1 MVMNLKTDEIE
12 TPIGALLLVAFEDA
26 LCALGFLDRW
36 TGLDRALRQR
46 FGAFRLDREPN
57 PNGASDRLRAYFAGD
72 LAALDHL
79 RVNAGGTPF
88 QQQVWAAL
96 RAIPVGRTASYS
108 DIARAIGSPRA
119 VRAVGAANGS
129 NPVSIVVPCHRV
141 IRADGHLCGYGGGI
155 QRKRWLLQHEAQ
167 GVLRFVAEAVGGGA
181 KHHS

>member
-36 TGLDRALRQR
+36 PGLDRALRQR
-46 FGAFRLDREPN
+46 FGAVRLQPEKN

-72 LAALDHL
+72 LAALDQL

-96 RAIPVGRTASYS
+96 RAIPVGRTTSYS

-141 IRADGHLCGYGGGI
+141 IRVDGRLCGYGGGI

-167 GVLRFVAEAVGGGA
+167 IRIA
-181 KHHS
+181 